1 MSLMAENEHKQAR
14 YLLSQF
20 VLPNDIGLHPFIH
33 HRRSISNNGM
43 NAHHIIH
50 VFSEKTKNCEK
61 KLNRLKF

>member
-1 MSLMAENEHKQAR
+1 MAAIEHEQAR

-33 HRRSISNNGM
+33 HRRSTSNNGM

-50 VFSEKTKNCEK
+50 AICPLKSIDLIILIK
-61 KLNRLKF
+61 KFQA